1 MTGVL
6 GYLHSCGPL
15 PFLALC
21 LWSVLKVSLIL
32 CLKKKKCVWGS
43 VESDLECEDHL
54 QERCQVLLVTSCP
67 SHCITPHMGSNAPSH
82 FHRLLHT
89 CDALKLS
96 QRYIHTHRN
105 IKGLSRDVAQGWNPC
120 LAWAKPWVLFP
131 GSGMEGGREK
141 GRREGG

>member
-1 MTGVL
+1 MWG
-6 GYLHSCGPL
+6 
-15 PFLALC
+15 
-21 LWSVLKVSLIL
+21 
-32 CLKKKKCVWGS
+32 GS
-43 VESDLECEDHL
+43 VASDLECEDHL

-89 CDALKLS
+89 RDALKLS

-120 LAWAKPWVLFP
+120 LA
-131 GSGMEGGREK
+131 
-141 GRREGG
+141 